1 MICSKSWYDSVWKCW
16 GSEEQINLLR
26 NLSTAFLCC
35 YFSSFASYFLKA
47 SLLSNKYTHS
57 ILSNSTRKLLWF
69 EITKMLVAV
78 KKNKFIVLF
87 IITFGTV
94 LFPADVQVC
103 MRADWWR
110 LDRTRDSV
118 DCCRRRCSVRSFV
131 SSSEWYFSALYHNS
145 PRLRALTDTLQP
157 THTSGSSHKR

>member
-1 MICSKSWYDSVWKCW
+1 M
-16 GSEEQINLLR
+16 
-26 NLSTAFLCC
+26 
-35 YFSSFASYFLKA
+35 
-47 SLLSNKYTHS
+47 KYTEV

-103 MRADWWR
+103 MRAD
-110 LDRTRDSV
+110 
-118 DCCRRRCSVRSFV
+118 
-131 SSSEWYFSALYHNS
+131 
-145 PRLRALTDTLQP
+145 
-157 THTSGSSHKR
+157 